1 MFEGVLPAIITPFK
15 RNSAMSLDTQGLNR
29 NIEFLLSCGIHGIVP
44 CGSTGE
50 SATLSFE
57 EHEKVVALTVDKV
70 NGKIPVLAGTGS
82 NNTAEAVRL
91 TKAAKDIG
99 ADGVLVI
106 SPYYNKPNR
115 SGLVKHYT
123 KLADLDIPVVIYNV
137 PGRTGQNLEPDL
149 IAELAAHPNIVGVKE
164 ASGNIGQIS
173 RIIEET
179 QDEDFAVISGDD
191 NITLPIL
198 ALGGA
203 GVISVAANVDPRG
216 MVAMYDAMK
225 AGDYQKALV
234 KHFALS
240 PLFRSMF
247 IDTNPIPV
255 KKAVELIGLAGG
267 PVRLPLDELDLKKT
281 EQLKAVLAGFSAKGN
296 AKRPAV
302 APVKKPAVTVT
313 VKKTATKAP
322 AKKPAAKRSRR

>member
-15 RNSAMSLDTQGLNR
+15 RNSAMGLDIQGLER
-29 NIEFLLSCGIHGIVP
+29 NIGYLLSCGIHGIVP

-50 SATLSFE
+50 SATLTFE
-57 EHEKVVALTVDKV
+57 EHEKVIEIAV
-70 NGKIPVLAGTGS
+70 NKINGRIPVVAGTGS

-115 SGLVKHYT
+115 SGLIKHYT
-123 KLADLDIPVVIYNV
+123 KLADLDIPVIMYNV

-149 IAELAAHPNIVGVKE
+149 VAELAAHPNIVAIKE

-179 QDEDFAVISGDD
+179 QDDDFLVISGDD
-191 NITLPIL
+191 NITLPIM

-203 GVISVAANVDPRG
+203 GVISVAANVDPKR
-216 MVAMYDAMK
+216 MVAMYEAMK
-225 AGDYQKALV
+225 KGDYQKALV
-234 KHFALS
+234 LHYALS
-240 PLFRSMF
+240 PLMRSMF

-255 KKAVELIGLAGG
+255 KKAVELLGMAGG
-267 PVRLPLDELDLKKT
+267 PVRLPLDDLDDKKT
-281 EQLKAVLAGFSAKGN
+281 EQLKKILATIPDKA
-296 AKRPAV
+296 
-302 APVKKPAVTVT
+302 
-313 VKKTATKAP
+313 KKTTPDQPKTPIKNAIVKPKTTQ
-322 AKKPAAKRSRR
+322 KKKVR

>member
-15 RNSAMSLDTQGLNR
+15 RNPSMSLDVPGLER
-29 NIEFLLSCGIHGIVP
+29 NIGFLLSRGIHGIVP

-50 SATLSFE
+50 SATLTFE
-57 EHEKVVALTVDKV
+57 EHEKVIEVTVGKI

-115 SGLVKHYT
+115 SGLVKHYER
-123 KLADLDIPVVIYNV
+123 LADLDIPVVMYNV
-137 PGRTGQNLEPDL
+137 PGRTGQNMEPDL
-149 IAELAAHPNIVGVKE
+149 IAELAQHPNIVGVKE

-198 ALGGA
+198 ALGGS
-203 GVISVAANVDPRG
+203 GVISVAANVDPAR
-216 MVAMYDAMK
+216 MVAIYNAIK
-225 AGDYQKALV
+225 HGDYQKALV
-234 KHFALS
+234 LHYAMS

-255 KKAVELIGLAGG
+255 KKAVELAGLAGG
-267 PVRLPLDELDLKKT
+267 PVRLPLDELDAKKT
-281 EQLKAVLAGFSAKGN
+281 EQLRKIIATIPAKAMS
-296 AKRPAV
+296 
-302 APVKKPAVTVT
+302 KPKV
-313 VKKTATKAP
+313 P
-322 AKKPAAKRSRR
+322 AKKPVKTASRTTREAGIRKTR

>member
-15 RNSAMSLDTQGLNR
+15 RNSAMDLDTRGLVGNL
-29 NIEFLLSCGIHGIVP
+29 EFLLSQGIHGVVP

-57 EHEKVVALTVDKV
+57 EHEKVIEITIDKV

-91 TKAAKDIG
+91 TKAAKDSG

-115 SGLVKHYT
+115 AGLIKHYT
-123 KLADLDIPVVIYNV
+123 KLADLDIPVVMYNV

-149 IAELAAHPNIVGVKE
+149 VAELARHPNIVAIKE
-164 ASGNIGQIS
+164 ASGNISQIS
-173 RIIEET
+173 RIIEDT

-191 NITLPIL
+191 NMTLPIM
-198 ALGGA
+198 ALGGT
-203 GVISVAANVDPRG
+203 GVISVAANVDPKR
-216 MVAMYDAMK
+216 MVIMCEAMK
-225 AGDYQKALV
+225 KGDLKKALAV
-234 KHFALS
+234 HYALS
-240 PLFRSMF
+240 PLLRAMF

-255 KKAVELIGLAGG
+255 KKAVELIGMAGG
-267 PVRLPLDELDLKKT
+267 PVRLPLDDLD
-281 EQLKAVLAGFSAKGN
+281 E
-296 AKRPAV
+296 
-302 APVKKPAVTVT
+302 
-313 VKKTATKAP
+313 KKTAQLQAVLTSSGVRAVKPAAQKTAP
-322 AKKPAAKRSRR
+322 AKNPGSKKKKNFKKGRR

>member
-15 RNSAMSLDTQGLNR
+15 RNAAMTLDVQGLER
-29 NIEFLLSCGIHGIVP
+29 NIAYLLSCGIHGIVP

-50 SATLSFE
+50 SATLTFE
-57 EHEKVVALTVDKV
+57 EHEKVIEIAVNKV
-70 NGKIPVLAGTGS
+70 NGRIPVVAGTGS
-82 NNTAEAVRL
+82 NNTAEAIRL

-115 SGLVKHYT
+115 SGLIKHYT
-123 KLADLDIPVVIYNV
+123 KLADLDIPVIMYNV

-149 IAELAAHPNIVGVKE
+149 VAELAAHPNIVAIKE

-179 QDEDFAVISGDD
+179 QDDDFLVISGDD
-191 NITLPIL
+191 NITLPIM

-203 GVISVAANVDPRG
+203 GVISVAANVDPKR
-216 MVAMYDAMK
+216 MVAMYEAMK
-225 AGDYQKALV
+225 KGDYQKALV
-234 KHFALS
+234 LHYALS
-240 PLFRSMF
+240 PLMRSMF

-255 KKAVELIGLAGG
+255 KKAVELLGMAGG
-267 PVRLPLDELDLKKT
+267 PVRLPLDDLDEKKT
-281 EQLKAVLAGFSAKGN
+281 EQLEKILATIPNKA
-296 AKRPAV
+296 
-302 APVKKPAVTVT
+302 
-313 VKKTATKAP
+313 KKTITDTP
-322 AKKPAAKRSRR
+322 KKSIKKTIQKTMQKKRIR